1 MHSPTTQ
8 CAVFVRLCMLMQQEL
23 APAATSAMQHAAT
36 KYTLHLTSAEVLPRR
51 RRTTRGTGAS
61 TRRRGSPS
69 CCRRARS
76 GAWCCAPG
84 RCTTTCPPRGAR
96 GASATSCSCAWSRSR
111 PSRPTSC
118 SRRAHE
124 TPCYTPMITLCIR
137 DILLVRL
144 EQIAPFPSDLMFK
157 ARACT
162 LSSPSATLSDCGM
175 SSRPALHFVR
185 PPALL
190 SVLTKPHGPH

>member
-61 TRRRGSPS
+61 TRRRGSPFLLPAGQIRRVVLCAGQVYYHLS
-69 CCRRARS
+69 AARRAR
-76 GAWCCAPG
+76 
-84 RCTTTCPPRGAR
+84 R
-96 GASATSCSCAWSRSR
+96 
-111 PSRPTSC
+111 
-118 SRRAHE
+118 
-124 TPCYTPMITLCIR
+124 IR
-137 DILLVRL
+137 DIVLVRL

-157 ARACT
+157 ARA
-162 LSSPSATLSDCGM
+162 
-175 SSRPALHFVR
+175 
-185 PPALL
+185 
-190 SVLTKPHGPH
+190 